1 MTELNNYSIY
11 SDWQLTSD
19 YVSLTISIPII
30 EENVNSPRFSIM
42 KNSEE
47 EALFIKDVSSIIKN
61 LDISNLS
68 DINKLEDMVNTL
80 ASNTEHA
87 WGKNSKLVN
96 VTRHSKNWWT
106 EEYNQSLRNYRIS
119 RSLEDWKTFK
129 KIVKNT
135 KWSFFDL
142 KIQEITNKRQES
154 WKLMS

>member
-1 MTELNNYSIY
+1 
-11 SDWQLTSD
+11 
-19 YVSLTISIPII
+19 
-30 EENVNSPRFSIM
+30 M

-135 KWSFFDL
+135 KGSFFDL